1 MKRAIIVSVL
11 ILLATAAAHHAVAQP
26 AVHPRS
32 NEMREHITA
41 AEQYLG
47 LSDAQKASWE
57 SALSD
62 VESQNTAVMAKARTA
77 QKQLN
82 EALSAASPDA
92 CNVGSLAI
100 QAHAAMDQLKAAH
113 ESLIT
118 KLGSYLTPDQK
129 AKFDAYVAAAM
140 AQHREPGP
148 PPPMH

>member
-1 MKRAIIVSVL
+1 MKRIIIAAVV
-11 ILLATAAAHHAVAQP
+11 ILLATMAVHVVAQP
-26 AVHPRS
+26 HPGAA
-32 NEMREHITA
+32 EMRQHITA

-47 LSDAQKASWE
+47 LTDAQKASWE
-57 SALSD
+57 AAVSD
-62 VESQNTAVMAKARTA
+62 VESQQATNMAKARTA
-77 QKQLN
+77 QKALN

-92 CNVGSLAI
+92 CTVGNLAI
-100 QAHAAMDQLKAAH
+100 QAHAAMDQLKSAH

-148 PPPMH
+148 PPMH

>member
-1 MKRAIIVSVL
+1 MKRILIVPVA

-26 AVHPRS
+26 HPGGV
-32 NEMREHITA
+32 EMRQHLTA

-57 SALSD
+57 AALSD
-62 VESQNTAVMAKARTA
+62 IESQNGAAMAKAHTA

-100 QAHAAMDQLKAAH
+100 QAHAAMDQLKNAH

>member
-1 MKRAIIVSVL
+1 MKRVVIAVFA
-11 ILLATAAAHHAVAQP
+11 ILLAMTAVQIAIAQP
-26 AVHPRS
+26 HPGA

-47 LSDAQKASWE
+47 LSDAQKASWD
-57 SALSD
+57 AAVSD
-62 VESQNTAVMAKARTA
+62 VESQNIAVMAKAHTA

-92 CNVGSLAI
+92 CTVGNLAI
-100 QAHAAMDQLKAAH
+100 QAHAAMDQMRSAH
-113 ESLIT
+113 ETLIA

-140 AQHREPGP
+140 AQRREPGP
-148 PPPMH
+148 PPMH

>member
-1 MKRAIIVSVL
+1 MKRVL
-11 ILLATAAAHHAVAQP
+11 VVTVAILLATAAAHHAVAQP
-26 AVHPRS
+26 HPGGA
-32 NEMREHITA
+32 EMRQHITA
-41 AEQYLG
+41 AEQYLN
-47 LSDAQKASWE
+47 LTDAQKASWE
-57 SALSD
+57 AALSD

-92 CNVGSLAI
+92 CTVGSLAI

-113 ESLIT
+113 ETLVG
-118 KLGSYLTPDQK
+118 KLASYLTPDQK

-148 PPPMH
+148 PPMH

>member
-1 MKRAIIVSVL
+1 MKKVIITAVA
-11 ILLATAAAHHAVAQP
+11 ILLATAAIHVVAQP
-26 AVHPRS
+26 HPGAGAA
-32 NEMREHITA
+32 EMRQHITA

-57 SALSD
+57 AAVSD
-62 VESQNTAVMAKARTA
+62 VESQNAATMAKAHTA

-92 CNVGSLAI
+92 CNVGNLAI
-100 QAHAAMDQLKAAH
+100 QAHAAMDQLKSAH
-113 ESLIT
+113 ESLIG
-118 KLGSYLTPDQK
+118 KLASYLTADQK

-148 PPPMH
+148 PPMK

>member
-1 MKRAIIVSVL
+1 MKRAIIVSIAL
-11 ILLATAAAHHAVAQP
+11 LLATAAAHHAVAQP
-26 AVHPRS
+26 HPGAA
-32 NEMREHITA
+32 EMRQHITA
-41 AEQYLG
+41 AEQYLN

-57 SALSD
+57 AALSD
-62 VESQNTAVMAKARTA
+62 LESTTMAVMAKARTS

-92 CNVGSLAI
+92 CTVGNLAI
-100 QAHAAMDQLKAAH
+100 QAHAAMDQMKAAH

-129 AKFDAYVAAAM
+129 AKFDAYVAAAT

-148 PPPMH
+148 PPMH

>member
-1 MKRAIIVSVL
+1 MKRAIIVSIAL
-11 ILLATAAAHHAVAQP
+11 LLATAAAHHAVAQP
-26 AVHPRS
+26 HPGAA
-32 NEMREHITA
+32 EMRQHITA
-41 AEQYLG
+41 AEQYLN

-57 SALSD
+57 AALSD
-62 VESQNTAVMAKARTA
+62 LESTTMTVMAKARTA

-92 CNVGSLAI
+92 CAVGNLAI
-100 QAHAAMDQLKAAH
+100 QAHAAMDQMKAAH

-148 PPPMH
+148 PPMH

>member
-1 MKRAIIVSVL
+1 MKRVL
-11 ILLATAAAHHAVAQP
+11 VVTVAILLATAAVHHATAQP
-26 AVHPRS
+26 LPRH

-41 AEQYLG
+41 AEQYLN

-57 SALSD
+57 AALSD
-62 VESQNTAVMAKARTA
+62 VESQNAATMAKAHTA

-92 CNVGSLAI
+92 CTVGNLAI
-100 QAHAAMDQLKAAH
+100 QAHAAMDALKAAH
-113 ESLIT
+113 ETLVA
-118 KLGSYLTPDQK
+118 KLASYLTPDQK

-148 PPPMH
+148 PPMH

>member
-1 MKRAIIVSVL
+1 MKRVL
-11 ILLATAAAHHAVAQP
+11 VVTVAILLATAAVHHAIAQP
-26 AVHPRS
+26 HAGAT
-32 NEMREHITA
+32 EMRQHITA
-41 AEQYLG
+41 AEQYLN

-57 SALSD
+57 AALSD
-62 VESQNTAVMAKARTA
+62 VESQNATTMAKAHTA

-92 CNVGSLAI
+92 CAIGNLAI

-113 ESLIT
+113 ETLVT

-148 PPPMH
+148 PPMH